1 MQQLTRPSPD
11 FVLMACSNT
20 KRPSAAPALDL
31 YQGVMYSTFRANV
44 RPDARPHVAILS
56 ALHGIIAGDAV
67 IEPYNMRMTPEAAG
81 KILNNPREF
90 LQYVNPVRAKN
101 VLLAGS
107 KDYRRVMMAVL
118 PELIARGVI
127 ALDAKI
133 SETDGTGIG
142 YQRQQLGEFLRAC
155 APQPALEVVGHHEN
169 GTPLYYELDGF
180 KVGQDVNITY
190 SALPGKPAEPA
201 FIDELFHFRDVA
213 TACVRMLNAK
223 NPKCAH
229 RWVAVRHMAAG
240 DHSGLRL

>member
-1 MQQLTRPSPD
+1 MQQLTRLSPD

-56 ALHGIIAGDAV
+56 ALHGVIAGDTV
-67 IEPYNMRMTPEAAG
+67 IEPYDTRMTPEAAG
-81 KILNNPREF
+81 RILGNPREF
-90 LQYVNPVRAKN
+90 LRYAKPVQAKN

-107 KDYRRVMMAVL
+107 RDYRRVMMAVL
-118 PELIARGVI
+118 PELIASGVI
-127 ALDAKI
+127 APDAKI
-133 SETDGTGIG
+133 SETDGSGIG

-155 APQPALEVVGHHEN
+155 APLPALEVVGHHEN
-169 GTPLYYELDGF
+169 GTPLYYELEGF
-180 KVGQDVNITY
+180 KVGQDVNIAY
-190 SALPGKPAEPA
+190 AALPGKPAEPA
-201 FIDELFHFRDVA
+201 FIDELFYFRDVA

-223 NPKCAH
+223 NPKHAH
-229 RWVAVRHMAAG
+229 RWVEARHMKPA